1 MSSFGYRI
9 DLPEQ
14 PEAVVFVNGICARD
28 LTGLLWLWK
37 NMAWIKKTTV
47 EAAGCVQVKAGLCG
61 PNEVAVVS
69 YWRSGECLREFFRG
83 EAHRQMMQFTANH
96 PESLCLYNETYQ
108 PSRSG
113 KYTHEPQGMALI
125 YNVVSDV
132 RLTAK

>member
-1 MSSFGYRI
+1 
-9 DLPEQ
+9 
-14 PEAVVFVNGICARD
+14 
-28 LTGLLWLWK
+28 
-37 NMAWIKKTTV
+37 
-47 EAAGCVQVKAGLCG
+47 
-61 PNEVAVVS
+61 
-69 YWRSGECLREFFRG
+69 
-83 EAHRQMMQFTANH
+83 MMQFTANH